1 MVHLNITKILNNI
14 YLKFPEFSSYRPQRS
29 CGKVMFLHLSMGVSV
44 HGGGGWGRGLCLWG
58 SLSCR
63 VFVWGEC
70 LCPGASLSGGLYP
83 GGLCPGGLC
92 QGDPP
97 PPPRATVRLRAVGM
111 HTTGMD
117 SCILCYF
124 PRLFQSDPWILDLRI
139 ILAICNIPACSED
152 GAGLSYNMQ

>member
-63 VFVWGEC
+63 VFVGGEC
-70 LCPGASLSGGLYP
+70 LCPGASLSGGSLSR
-83 GGLCPGGLC
+83 GVSV
-92 QGDPP
+92 QGVSVGETPLPRPVPP
-97 PPPRATVRLRAVGM
+97 YDYVRSV
-111 HTTGMD
+111 
-117 SCILCYF
+117 CIL
-124 PRLFQSDPWILDLRI
+124 LEWILVFCVIFPDFSSL
-139 ILAICNIPACSED
+139 IP
-152 GAGLSYNMQ
+152 GYLTFV